1 MVRLGDFLAR
11 FRPSGVPGAAAPAGV
26 PADQVADQA
35 DELAPIFSAL
45 ADIQAA
51 CANEREHAQRR
62 ADHMRAHAH
71 DQAAAIVA
79 SAHAEADAERARLSA
94 LARQDR
100 DQATEELLRE
110 AVAAAE
116 GVRRRSAARM
126 PEMVARVTD
135 MVRSL
140 ADERS

>member
-1 MVRLGDFLAR
+1 MIRLGDFLAR

-26 PADQVADQA
+26 PEDYVADQA
-35 DELAPIFSAL
+35 EELEPIFSAL

-62 ADHMRAHAH
+62 GDRMRARAH
-71 DQAAAIVA
+71 DRAAAIVA
-79 SAHAEADAERARLSA
+79 SAHAEADAERARSAA
-94 LARQDR
+94 LARR
-100 DQATEELLRE
+100 HHDQAVAES
-110 AVAAAE
+110 APSAAAE
-116 GVRRRSAARM
+116 GVRTRSAARM

-135 MVRSL
+135 LVRSL